1 MSNLEILQRLVE
13 SQKQTIDMLEMQLRN
28 ERLKNGNLASLYR
41 SGNGVKSME
50 D

>member
-1 MSNLEILQRLVE
+1 MSNLEILQRLVD

-28 ERLKNGNLASLYR
+28 EKLKNNNVSDLYR
-41 SGNGVKSME
+41 SGNGITTVE

>member
-1 MSNLEILQRLVE
+1 MSNLEILQRLVD

-28 ERLKNGNLASLYR
+28 ERLKNNNLSSLFKA
-41 SGNGVKSME
+41 GDGIKSIE

>member
-1 MSNLEILQRLVE
+1 MSKLEILQRLVD

-28 ERLKNGNLASLYR
+28 EKLKNNNLSDLYR
-41 SGNGVKSME
+41 SGNGVTTVE